1 VKQSIFSVS
10 MLTFSLCLC
19 GEKNM
24 NPELATREV
33 FWNIPHSLV
42 WVMYLMFVVSVT
54 IAGYGFWRRVQVWR
68 RGLSANR
75 FDRPVE
81 RLKRVLKHATA
92 QQRTIREKYAAIFH
106 SFIYSGFI
114 ILAIATT
121 VVAIDYD
128 FGLPVMQGRFYLYF
142 QSLIV
147 DIFGALVLIGVG
159 IALWRRISLKPKKLV
174 YTEESTLILTTIF
187 LMALTGFLVEGWRIA
202 ATDDVWG
209 KWSPVGFLIAQS
221 ASFMSKSAL
230 RAAHFGAWWT
240 HAVLVFGFIAW
251 APFTKMAHV
260 IFGPLN
266 IYTSSLAPTGAS
278 LKKIDID
285 KAMETGE
292 PLGVKTLAGW
302 SWKDLADFDACTE
315 CGRCTNVCPANT
327 VGKEL
332 SPRDIILDLQKFM
345 HANPFAAFGLVNGKS
360 ANGNDSSAL
369 SPQSS
374 ALPIIGAVPST
385 SPEALWQCTT
395 CGACMEACPVFIE
408 QMPKI
413 VDMRRFL
420 VMEEADFP
428 ETMGEAVTSMETRG
442 HPFKGTQSTRID
454 WTEGL
459 DIPTM
464 ADAKDVEVLFWVGC
478 GGALIER
485 NQKVV
490 RATAQLLQTAG
501 VKFAILGREEKCT
514 GDPARRIGNEFLFD
528 MLAKENTEK
537 LNAYGVKKIVTSCP
551 HCFNTFRNEY
561 PEFGGNY
568 EVFHHSEYLAK
579 LVDEGKIKP
588 SSKSEK
594 KITFHDPCYL
604 GRHNGVFDAPRQLVQ
619 IASRNAPL
627 EMAQS
632 RENGFC
638 CGGGGGMSFV
648 EEPKDKRV
656 NQERARQILET
667 GADIVAV
674 GCPFCTTM
682 LEDGINARKGDRD
695 VRVMDVAELLWQSV
709 QDSSV
714 TKN

>member
-1 VKQSIFSVS
+1 
-10 MLTFSLCLC
+10 
-19 GEKNM
+19 M
-24 NPELATREV
+24 NPEFATREV

-42 WVMYLMFVVSVT
+42 WVMYLMFVVSGA
-54 IAGYGFWRRVQVWR
+54 IAAYGIYRRVQVWR
-68 RGLSANR
+68 RGLPARR
-75 FDRPVE
+75 FDRPAQ
-81 RLKRVLKHATA
+81 RLQLLLKHAAA
-92 QQRTIREKYAAIFH
+92 QRRTVREKYAAIFH
-106 SFIYSGFI
+106 TFIYTGFI
-114 ILAIATT
+114 ILIIATT

-128 FGLPVMQGRFYLYF
+128 LGLPIMRGRFYLYF
-142 QSLIV
+142 QSLTV
-147 DIFGALVLIGVG
+147 DIFGALVMIGVG
-159 IALWRRISLKPKKLV
+159 IALYRRISIKPKKLV
-174 YTEESTLILTTIF
+174 YTEESTLILTAIF
-187 LMALTGFLVEGWRIA
+187 MMALTGFLVEGWRIG
-202 ATDDVWG
+202 ATGDTWG
-209 KWSPVGFLIAQS
+209 KWSPVGYVIAQGS
-221 ASFMSKSAL
+221 SAL
-230 RAAHFGAWWT
+230 IGESAMRAAHFGAWWT
-240 HAVLVFGFIAW
+240 HAILVFGFIAW

-260 IFGPLN
+260 IFSPFN
-266 IYTSSLAPTGAS
+266 IYTASLKPTGAS
-278 LKKIDID
+278 FKILDLE

-292 PLGVKTLAGW
+292 PLGVKSLAQFT
-302 SWKDLADFDACTE
+302 WKDLADFDACTE
-315 CGRCTNVCPANT
+315 CGRCTSVCPASV

-345 HANPFAAFGLVNGKS
+345 HANPLAAFGLANGK
-360 ANGNDSSAL
+360 ATKGSSATNGHDNSVL

-413 VDMRRFL
+413 IDMRRYL

-428 ETMGEAVTSMETRG
+428 DTMADAVTSMETRG

-459 DIPTM
+459 NIQTM
-464 ADAKDVEVLFWVGC
+464 AEAKDAEVLFWIGC

-514 GDPARRIGNEFLFD
+514 GDPARRIGNEFLFE

-537 LNAYGVKKIVTSCP
+537 LNHYGVKKVITSCP

-561 PEFGGNY
+561 PHFGGNF
-568 EVFHHSEYLAK
+568 EVYHHSEYLAK
-579 LVDEGKIKP
+579 LVEEGKITPIDKND
-588 SSKSEK
+588 KQ
-594 KITFHDPCYL
+594 ITFHDPCYL
-604 GRHNGVFDAPRQLVQ
+604 GRHNGVFDAPRKLVQ
-619 IASRNAPL
+619 ISSRHVPL
-627 EMAQS
+627 EMEQS

-682 LEDGINARKGDRD
+682 LEDGINARKGERD
-695 VRVMDVAELLWQSV
+695 VRVMDVAELLWESV
-709 QDSSV
+709 QN
-714 TKN
+714 TKTN